1 MLVLLS
7 YGGCAF
13 QVFAGLVGLVLANKK
28 SVFTFLLGILL
39 FLPVLANFLQTE
51 GEIAAIFITA
61 VTLVCPY
68 LYLRGAWKNLKS

>member
-28 SVFTFLLGILL
+28 SVFTLLLGILL

-51 GEIAAIFITA
+51 GEIAAILITA

-68 LYLRGAWKNLKS
+68 LRGAWKNLKS